1 MHFFTAHVV
10 AFITTA
16 KDCTKSFNMTVKED
30 PEQVRVVAPSTLA
43 AGYTFKVE
51 VDGRDL
57 TVKVPEGGV
66 EEGQSFDAE
75 VVSSL
80 TGSSATNPDF
90 VAVTVE
96 PVADAAV
103 PVAAAGGPIITKTI
117 VNNPDGTQNITE
129 ETKYPDGR
137 VTTKTTTTTPAAQAA
152 TAGAEA
158 TAFAVPTGAWRHQL
172 FSCFDTCSSGVF
184 WMSWCCGMIALGQ
197 LLQRMKKTF
206 IGTDDSSGSY
216 KQTCMIWTIICI
228 VAYVIGVFL
237 VNVSRGV
244 SFYIVYGI
252 AGILFLVA
260 ATQVRFSMRQK
271 YSIPADCC
279 SDSGCLSDCCCVYWC
294 SCCSVIQMM
303 RHTHD
308 EKKYVYNCTSQT
320 GLGPNDP
327 EIV

>member
-1 MHFFTAHVV
+1 
-10 AFITTA
+10 
-16 KDCTKSFNMTVKED
+16 MTVKED
-30 PEQVRVVAPSTLA
+30 PEQVRVVAPSTLG

-96 PVADAAV
+96 PEADAAV
-103 PVAAAGGPIITKTI
+103 PDAAAGGPIITKTV
-117 VNNPDGTQNITE
+117 VNNPDGTQNVTE

-137 VTTKTTTTTPAAQAA
+137 VTTKTTKVVPPAAQAA
-152 TAGAEA
+152 AATTGAEA
-158 TAFAVPTGAWRHQL
+158 TAFVVPTGAWRHDL

-216 KQTCMIWTIICI
+216 KHTCIIWTIICLG
-228 VAYVIGVFL
+228 AYIISLIF
-237 VNVSRGV
+237 VNVSNGGTL
-244 SFYIVYGI
+244 FVYGI
-252 AGILFLVA
+252 AGILFLIA

>member
-1 MHFFTAHVV
+1 MP
-10 AFITTA
+10 
-16 KDCTKSFNMTVKED
+16 KW
-30 PEQVRVVAPSTLA
+30 
-43 AGYTFKVE
+43 
-51 VDGRDL
+51 
-57 TVKVPEGGV
+57 
-66 EEGQSFDAE
+66 
-75 VVSSL
+75 VSSL

-96 PVADAAV
+96 AEADAAV
-103 PVAAAGGPIITKTI
+103 SVAAAGGPIITKTV
-117 VNNPDGTQNITE
+117 VNNPDGTQNVTE

-137 VTTKTTTTTPAAQAA
+137 VTTKTTKVVPPAQAA
-152 TAGAEA
+152 AAGAET

-271 YSIPADCC
+271 VFHPC
-279 SDSGCLSDCCCVYWC
+279 
-294 SCCSVIQMM
+294 
-303 RHTHD
+303 
-308 EKKYVYNCTSQT
+308 
-320 GLGPNDP
+320 GLL
-327 EIV
+327 